1 MHIVL
6 GPAPDPARG
15 SIAGPSGPSGQDS
28 RTESSESSE
37 SSERSGHSGRPG
49 QWMPVV
55 VDDGRIEPLP
65 PVTAAALPDLVRT
78 LPARLGLNPETVR
91 WVFTSVARDYRPL
104 LEAGV
109 EIGRCWDLSLCQR
122 ILTTATDS
130 PNASPSNAS
139 TPNSTSTS
147 ASTSTSTGSPYS
159 PVVSVPVLEPEPW
172 AAEPPAARADQGTF
186 FDLPST
192 SRRGHG
198 SPTAPEL
205 ARELVAQLTAVAGS
219 PHRHRLKLLLA
230 AESQGALIA
239 AEILHEGLPWRR
251 DLHEQM
257 LAEVLGPRPAE
268 GQRPRLLQEL
278 SENIADTLGVPGL
291 NPDSPQDL
299 LRGLHFAGVRV
310 SSTRAWDL
318 KGWASE
324 GGTDSRRRSEL
335 ISGVLEYKRLY
346 RLWTANGWHWLD
358 EWVRDGRFHPAY
370 SVGGVVTGRWA
381 AHGGGAMQIPAVVR
395 DAVRADPGHLLT
407 VADAS
412 QVEPRILAA
421 MSGDRA
427 LAEAGSGHD
436 LYLAVAEQGR
446 RAGSELGERSRA
458 KVALLGA
465 MYGATTGDSAALMP
479 HLRRLYPEAIGLLER
494 AARRGEEGGQV
505 STWLGRTSPPAAP
518 EWLEVTGNVSTAEA
532 ESRARTVRRSAGRFT
547 RNFVIQGTAA
557 EWALCWMGE
566 IRRRLRVGTTTA
578 NGSLRPMKTRLVFF
592 VHDEVVLHGPAEE
605 APAVHQIVTEAAQA
619 AGRLLFGAAP
629 VGFPLSIS
637 AAESY
642 AAAH

>member
-6 GPAPDPARG
+6 GPAPEPAPG
-15 SIAGPSGPSGQDS
+15 SSSGPSGPSGQD
-28 RTESSESSE
+28 RRP
-37 SSERSGHSGRPG
+37 ERPGHSG
-49 QWMPVV
+49 QWLPVL
-55 VDDGRIEPLP
+55 VDDGRIESLS
-65 PVTAAALPDLVRT
+65 PVTAAALPDLVRV
-78 LPARLGLNPETVR
+78 LPGRLGVNPEAVR
-91 WVFTSVARDYRPL
+91 WVFASVTRDYRPL

-122 ILTTATDS
+122 ILTTAAT
-130 PNASPSNAS
+130 N
-139 TPNSTSTS
+139 
-147 ASTSTSTGSPYS
+147 TSTGPAGTTVGTPTGTTPTGTPYS
-159 PVVSVPVLEPEPW
+159 PTVPVPVLEPEPW
-172 AAEPPAARADQGTF
+172 ATEPPAARVDQGTF
-186 FDLPST
+186 FDLPPT
-192 SRRGHG
+192 NRRGHDT
-198 SPTAPEL
+198 PTTPEL
-205 ARELVAQLTAVAGS
+205 ANELVAQLDAVSGS
-219 PHRHRLKLLLA
+219 RHRHRLKLLLA

-251 DLHEQM
+251 DLHERM

-278 SENIADTLGVPGL
+278 AEDIAVTLGVPGL

-299 LRGLHFAGVRV
+299 LRGLNLAGIRV
-310 SSTRAWDL
+310 ASTRAWDL
-318 KGWASE
+318 KGWAAE
-324 GGTDSRRRSEL
+324 GGADSQRRAGL

-381 AHGGGAMQIPAVVR
+381 AHGGGAMQIPAAVR

-479 HLRRLYPEAIGLLER
+479 HLRRLFPEAIGLLER

-532 ESRARTVRRSAGRFT
+532 EARARTVRRSAGRFT

-566 IRRRLRVGTTTA
+566 IRRRLRVGGA
-578 NGSLRPMKTRLVFF
+578 DGVPMQTRLVFF

-605 APAVHQIVTEAAQA
+605 APTVHQIVTEAAQA
-619 AGRLLFGAAP
+619 AGRLLFGVAP
-629 VGFPLSIS
+629 VEFPLSIS

>member
-6 GPAPDPARG
+6 GPAPDPAPGPHSGPSSQPGQDRQ
-15 SIAGPSGPSGQDS
+15 SERPGPSG
-28 RTESSESSE
+28 
-37 SSERSGHSGRPG
+37 RP
-49 QWMPVV
+49 WRWLPVV
-55 VDDGRIEPLP
+55 VDDGRLEFLP
-65 PVTAAALPDLVRT
+65 PVTAAALPDLVRA
-78 LPARLGLNPETVR
+78 LPARLGLDPETVR
-91 WVFTSVARDYRPL
+91 WVFASVARDYRPL

-109 EIGRCWDLSLCQR
+109 EIGRCWDLGLCQR
-122 ILTTATDS
+122 ILTT
-130 PNASPSNAS
+130 
-139 TPNSTSTS
+139 STSTS
-147 ASTSTSTGSPYS
+147 SATPYS
-159 PVVSVPVLEPEPW
+159 PTVPVPVLDPEPW
-172 AAEPPAARADQGTF
+172 AAEPPPAARADQGTF
-186 FDLPST
+186 FDLPSA
-192 SRRGHG
+192 SLRGQDT
-198 SPTAPEL
+198 PAAPEL
-205 ARELVAQLTAVAGS
+205 ARELVAQLDAVAES
-219 PHRHRLKLLLA
+219 RHRHRLMLLLA

-251 DLHEQM
+251 DLHERM
-257 LAEVLGPRPAE
+257 LAEELGPRPAE
-268 GQRPRLLQEL
+268 GQRPLLLQNLAED
-278 SENIADTLGVPGL
+278 IAVTLGVPGL

-299 LRGLHFAGVRV
+299 LRGLNLAGIRV
-310 SSTRAWDL
+310 ASTRAWDL
-318 KGWASE
+318 KAWAAE
-324 GGTDSRRRSEL
+324 GGADSQRRSGL

-479 HLRRLYPEAIGLLER
+479 HLRRLFPEAIGLLER

-518 EWLEVTGNVSTAEA
+518 EWLEVTGNMATAEA
-532 ESRARTVRRSAGRFT
+532 ESRARTARRSAGRFT

-566 IRRRLRVGTTTA
+566 IRRRLRAGTATA
-578 NGSLRPMKTRLVFF
+578 NGSLRPLQTRLVFF

-642 AAAH
+642 ATAH